1 MQTDKCIKTDPDL
14 KPYFDLRAELYMAEG
29 LILRIDRI
37 IPSESLRNKIIQ
49 IAHKQGHLGISKI
62 KEMLRRKYWFPTMNH
77 RIDIVVSTCFDCQIA
92 TITQHT
98 EPAKMTKLPETLGNH
113 RNWLLWTI
121 PKQRVRTGYNRP
133 ILKIPRGRVCLLNS
147 HEASTTEDEKRS
159 SPLTEFPRP
168 SNQTMD
174 HHLTP
179 KTSRSLQ
186 RKWDSHT
193 KKSHHDIPKP
203 RDKWKASTS
212 SWTRQPL

>member
-62 KEMLRRKYWFPTMNH
+62 KDMLRRKYWFPTMNH

-113 RNWLLWTI
+113 RN
-121 PKQRVRTGYNRP
+121 
-133 ILKIPRGRVCLLNS
+133 
-147 HEASTTEDEKRS
+147 
-159 SPLTEFPRP
+159 
-168 SNQTMD
+168 
-174 HHLTP
+174 
-179 KTSRSLQ
+179 
-186 RKWDSHT
+186 
-193 KKSHHDIPKP
+193 
-203 RDKWKASTS
+203 
-212 SWTRQPL
+212 